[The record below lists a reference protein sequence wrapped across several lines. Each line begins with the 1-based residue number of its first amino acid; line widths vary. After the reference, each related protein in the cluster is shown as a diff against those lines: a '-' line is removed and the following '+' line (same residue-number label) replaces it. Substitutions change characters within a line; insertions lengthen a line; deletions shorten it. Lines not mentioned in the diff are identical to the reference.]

1 MNAVRKLL
9 RNENDYNFV
18 RAWRIGLIVSAVLMM
33 RRRVLALSTRGL
45 NWGIDFEGGTSWEL
59 PANGAVGERG
69 PRRDAALRPGRA
81 QPIQTVGGDT
91 LRVRSEATSEEDA
104 GKIRDALADG
114 GRDRARRRRRH
125 RRWARPGARR
135 SPTRRI
141 RALIFFFVVVG
152 PLHHLDAARV
162 AHGASARSPPCSTT
176 S

>member
-18 RAWRIGLIVSAVLMM
+18 KAWRVGLIVSAVLM
-33 RRRVLALSTRGL
+33 VVSLLALSTRGL

-59 PANGAVGERG
+59 PANGLSVSEA
-69 PRRDAALRPGRA
+69 RDVHAALRPGRP
-81 QPIQTVGGDT
+81 QPSRRVGGDT

-125 RRWARPGARR
+125 RRSARPGARR
-135 SPTRRI
+135 SPTR
-141 RALIFFFVVVG
+141 
-152 PLHHLDAARV
+152 P
-162 AHGASARSPPCSTT
+162 SAP
-176 S
+176 